1 MKKTTNIRKI
11 LGANVKYYRFQRKY
25 TQEQL
30 AEKTNLSPRYINDIE
45 TANGNISIDTLENIS
60 NTLGVEAYI
69 LLIPQKP
76 QNLLKRVNMK
86 LN

>member
-30 AEKTNLSPRYINDIE
+30 AEKNKFKSSLY
-45 TANGNISIDTLENIS
+45 
-60 NTLGVEAYI
+60 
-69 LLIPQKP
+69 Q
-76 QNLLKRVNMK
+76 
-86 LN
+86 